1 MTSEPRRSRREFVA
15 QTTAGLAAV
24 GTVGNVHRDGP
35 QAQDPRSP
43 DAEFLK
49 APIEELPTPALMI
62 DLDLFERNLKT
73 MQEAC
78 RSHNGKYRPHG
89 KAHKSAIIGRMQLAA
104 GAGGLCAAKLGEAEV
119 FVRGGIKDVLI
130 TTAVVGRRKIQRL
143 LALAEMAPDIKV
155 VADSTR
161 NLDELHS
168 AAVLAKRTLTVLVDV
183 NVGQNRT
190 GVDTPSDAVAVA
202 QHLAKLSS
210 LKLGGIQAYAGMNMH
225 VVGFQNRRD
234 ASMLALDRAL
244 AARSALE
251 KAGFAVPILSAGG
264 TGTYNIDLKVPGVT
278 EIQPG
283 SYIFMD
289 THYRA
294 IGGEQTETFNDFG
307 TSLSVLTTVISRARG
322 RAITDGGN
330 KALSTDESMP
340 VPKGLTG
347 IDYRPGG
354 DEHGILVLKNPNR
367 DLQVG
372 EKVEFLPGHCDT
384 TVNLHNVFFGVR
396 NGVVESVWPVEARGR
411 VD

>member
-1 MTSEPRRSRREFVA
+1 
-15 QTTAGLAAV
+15 
-24 GTVGNVHRDGP
+24 
-35 QAQDPRSP
+35 
-43 DAEFLK
+43 
-49 APIEELPTPALMI
+49 MI
-62 DLDLFERNLKT
+62 DLDVFEGNLKT
-73 MQEAC
+73 MQDAC
-78 RSHNGKYRPHG
+78 RSQNGKYRPHG
-89 KAHKSAIIGRMQLAA
+89 KAHKSAIVARKQLAA
-104 GAGGLCAAKLGEAEV
+104 GAGGICAAKLGEAEV

-143 LALAEMAPDIKV
+143 LALAEISPEIKV

-161 NLDELHS
+161 NLDDLHT
-168 AAVLAKRTLTVLVDV
+168 AAAAAKRTLTVLVDV

-190 GVDTPSDAVAVA
+190 GVDTPGDAVAVA
-202 QHLAKLSS
+202 QHLAKLPS
-210 LKLGGIQAYAGMNMH
+210 LRFGGIQAYAGMNMH
-225 VVGFQNRRD
+225 VVGFGNRRD
-234 ASMLALDRAL
+234 ASMIALERAL

-251 KAGFAVPILSAGG
+251 KAGFAVPILSVGG

-283 SYIFMD
+283 SYLFMD
-289 THYRA
+289 AHYRS
-294 IGGEQTETFNDFG
+294 IGSEHGDTFSDFG
-307 TSLSVLTTVISRARG
+307 TALSVLTTVISRAKG

-340 VPKGLTG
+340 APKGLTG
-347 IDYRPGG
+347 IAYRPGG
-354 DEHGILVLKNPNR
+354 DEHGIIVLKNPNR

-372 EKVEFLPGHCDT
+372 EKVEFVPGHCDT

>member
-1 MTSEPRRSRREFVA
+1 MNQHWSRREFFA
-15 QTTAGLAAV
+15 KSTATLAA
-24 GTVGNVHRDGP
+24 GGALGASRRA
-35 QAQDPRSP
+35 AQETQEPHSP
-43 DAEFLK
+43 YAEFLK
-49 APIEELPTPALMI
+49 ASIEELPTPALMI
-62 DLDLFERNLKT
+62 DLDVFERNLKT
-73 MQEAC
+73 MEDAC

-89 KAHKSAIIGRMQLAA
+89 KAHKSAIVGRKQLAA
-104 GAGGLCAAKLGEAEV
+104 GAEGLCAAKLGEAEV
-119 FVRGGIKDVLI
+119 FVKGGIKDVLI

-143 LALAEMAPDIKV
+143 LALAAIAPAIKV

-161 NLDELHS
+161 NLDELD
-168 AAVLAKRTLTVLVDV
+168 AAATAAKRTLTVLVDV

-190 GVDTPSDAVAVA
+190 GVDTPADAVAVA

-210 LKLGGIQAYAGMNMH
+210 LRLGGIQAYAGMNMH
-225 VVGFQNRRD
+225 VVGFANRRD
-234 ASMLALDRAL
+234 ASMMALERAL

-251 KAGFAVPILSAGG
+251 KAGFTVPILSVGG

-289 THYRA
+289 AHYRS
-294 IGGEQTETFNDFG
+294 IGGEQSDTFSDFG

-340 VPKGLTG
+340 APKGLTG
-347 IDYRPGG
+347 IAYRPGG
-354 DEHGILVLKNPNR
+354 DEHGIIVLKNANR

-372 EKVEFLPGHCDT
+372 EKVEFVPGHCDT